1 MGSENTEITIEQV
14 RAFVDANRERA
25 DVAEYVSTL
34 AVEKPLN
41 VENVSAYLGTVEGK
55 NLIQPIIDRANT
67 QAIKSHDDKQKPIIE
82 ATVKSKV
89 NEELQRM
96 NPTESP
102 QDRMIRELKQNQD
115 AMQAQMNKERLD
127 YAIAQEFAKR
137 NVPLELAKD
146 IPYPS
151 VEHAI
156 NAAIIWDQVK
166 SKEIDKAVNER
177 LATMQTKPQSGQQQ
191 ETTSLTDWLKSATPE
206 QRRARFIKEAEERDA
221 AKASANAPPQLNL
234 R

>member
-1 MGSENTEITIEQV
+1 MDDNKEITIEQIK
-14 RAFVDANRERA
+14 AFVDANIERA
-25 DVAEYVSTL
+25 DVVEYISTL

-67 QAIKSHDDKQKPIIE
+67 QAIKSHDEKQKPIID

-96 NPTESP
+96 NPSETPE
-102 QDRMIRELKQNQD
+102 QRMIRELKGQQD

-156 NAAIIWDQVK
+156 NAAIIWEQVK
-166 SKEIDKAVNER
+166 GKEIDKVVNER
-177 LATMQTKPQSGQQQ
+177 LATMQTKPNSSQQNENTGDPTKGMDSKQ
-191 ETTSLTDWLKSATPE
+191 KFEYYKE
-206 QRRARFIKEAEERDA
+206 QAEKREARV
-221 AKASANAPPQLNL
+221 S
-234 R
+234 

>member
-1 MGSENTEITIEQV
+1 MSSENTEITIEQV
-14 RAFVDANRERA
+14 RAFVDANKDRA
-25 DVAEYVSTL
+25 DVAEYISTL

-41 VENVSAYLGTVEGK
+41 VENVSAYIGTIEGK

-67 QAIKSHDDKQKPIIE
+67 QAIKSHDEKQKPIIE

-96 NPTESP
+96 NPSETPE
-102 QDRMIRELKQNQD
+102 QRMIRELKQNQD
-115 AMQAQMNKERLD
+115 TMQAQMNKERLD

-156 NAAIIWDQVK
+156 NAAIIWEQVK
-166 SKEIDKAVNER
+166 SKEIDKVVNER
-177 LATMQTKPQSGQQQ
+177 LASMQKKPELGQQK
-191 ETTSLTDWLKSATPE
+191 ETTSFSEWYKTATPE
-206 QRRARFIKEAEERDA
+206 ERKARFMQEAEQRDSTSRA
-221 AKASANAPPQLNL
+221 AATAPAMVLK
-234 R
+234 

>member
-1 MGSENTEITIEQV
+1 MDDNKEITIEQIK
-14 RAFVDANRERA
+14 AFVDANIERA
-25 DVAEYVSTL
+25 DVVEYISTL

-67 QAIKSHDDKQKPIIE
+67 QAIKSHDEKQKPIID

-96 NPTESP
+96 NPSETPE
-102 QDRMIRELKQNQD
+102 QRMIRELKGQQD

-166 SKEIDKAVNER
+166 AKEIDKVVNER
-177 LATMQTKPQSGQQQ
+177 LATMQTKPGSGQQQ
-191 ETTSLTDWLKSATPE
+191 ENTGDPTKGMNPTQKFEYYKKQAE
-206 QRRARFIKEAEERDA
+206 MREAQ
-221 AKASANAPPQLNL
+221 KTV
-234 R
+234 

>member
-14 RAFVDANRERA
+14 RAFVDANKERA
-25 DVAEYVSTL
+25 DVAEYVATL

-67 QAIKSHDDKQKPIIE
+67 QAIKSHDEKQKPIIE

-96 NPTESP
+96 NPSESP
-102 QDRMIRELKQNQD
+102 EQRMIRELKQNQD

-156 NAAIIWDQVK
+156 NAAIIWEQVK
-166 SKEIDKAVNER
+166 TKEIDKVVNER
-177 LATMQTKPQSGQQQ
+177 LASMQTKPNSGQQK
-191 ETTSLTDWLKSATPE
+191 ETTSFAEWYKNASPE
-206 QRRARFIKEAEERDA
+206 ERKAKFTADAEGRDA
-221 AKASANAPPQLNL
+221 AKSAANAPPQLNL
-234 R
+234 K

>member
-1 MGSENTEITIEQV
+1 MDDNKEITIEQIK
-14 RAFVDANRERA
+14 AFVDANIERA
-25 DVAEYVSTL
+25 DVVEYISTL

-67 QAIKSHDDKQKPIIE
+67 QAIKSHDEKQKPIID

-96 NPTESP
+96 NPSETPE
-102 QDRMIRELKQNQD
+102 QRMIRELKGQQD

-166 SKEIDKAVNER
+166 AKEIDKVVNER
-177 LATMQTKPQSGQQQ
+177 LATMQTKPNSSQQSENTGDPTKGMDSKQKF
-191 ETTSLTDWLKSATPE
+191 EYYKE
-206 QRRARFIKEAEERDA
+206 QAEKREARV
-221 AKASANAPPQLNL
+221 S
-234 R
+234 

>member
-1 MGSENTEITIEQV
+1 MDDNKEITIEQIK
-14 RAFVDANRERA
+14 AFVDANIERA
-25 DVAEYVSTL
+25 DVVEYISTL

-67 QAIKSHDDKQKPIIE
+67 QAIKSHDEKQKPIID

-96 NPTESP
+96 NPSETPE
-102 QDRMIRELKQNQD
+102 QRMIRELKGQQD

-156 NAAIIWDQVK
+156 NAAIIWEQVK
-166 SKEIDKAVNER
+166 GKEIDKVVNER
-177 LATMQTKPQSGQQQ
+177 LATMQTKPNS
-191 ETTSLTDWLKSATPE
+191 S
-206 QRRARFIKEAEERDA
+206 
-221 AKASANAPPQLNL
+221 QLNENTGDPTKGMDSKQKFEYYKEQAEK
-234 R
+234 REARVS